1 MNDMKNEKIY
11 LGIDIG
17 GTAIKIGII
26 NDDFEIIR
34 RSETPVDR
42 SGEEPVMETVFRAAE
57 AILNEASIEAGSLAG
72 IGVSAAGCVEKDSG
86 TIAQNGGN
94 VPGWSHTEVAG
105 PLRERFGVPA
115 TLVNDG
121 NAVALAESVIGAAKG
136 SDDVLCIVIGTG
148 IGGGII
154 SGGRLLEGN
163 RGFAGEIGHFPVH
176 IGEKTIEEGGKG
188 IYFEN
193 RASTAGLVRE
203 AVLVNSEW
211 DNGRRVFEAALAEDE
226 RALDLLDHWL
236 DELTCGI
243 TGLIHVLNPAV
254 VLIGGG
260 VSAQDDLLVSPLR
273 RKVLAMIKPDF
284 TEELEIRAAS
294 LGNDAGMIGAVCYF
308 IDSQNVEEGYIRR

>member
-1 MNDMKNEKIY
+1 MKNEKIY

-72 IGVSAAGCVEKDSG
+72 IGVSAAGGVEKDRG
-86 TIAQNGGN
+86 AIAQNGGN
-94 VPGWSHTEVAG
+94 VPGWSHTEVVG
-105 PLRERFGVPA
+105 PLSERFGVPA
-115 TLVNDG
+115 SLVNDG

-176 IGEKTIEEGGKG
+176 IGEKPLEEGGKG

-203 AVLVNSEW
+203 AVLINSEW
-211 DNGRRVFEAALAEDE
+211 DNGRKVFEAALAEDE
-226 RALDLLDHWL
+226 RALELLDHWL
-236 DELTCGI
+236 DELTYGI
-243 TGLIHVLNPAV
+243 TGLIHVLNPKV

-273 RKVLAMIKPDF
+273 RKVLDVIKPDF
-284 TEELEIRAAS
+284 TEELEIKAAS